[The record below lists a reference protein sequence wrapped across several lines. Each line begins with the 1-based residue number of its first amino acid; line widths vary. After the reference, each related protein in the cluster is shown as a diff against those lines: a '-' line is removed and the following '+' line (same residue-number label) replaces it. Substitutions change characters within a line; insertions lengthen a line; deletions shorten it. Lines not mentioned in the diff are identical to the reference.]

1 MALNNIHH
9 VSEVLKN
16 IRSELDLERYYKW
29 LDEEK
34 QEDGGL
40 PLSERANMIITN
52 LLKSANGDVWN
63 KIQDVITVVKTKVK
77 QKIRQNFAIFTLSL
91 WSQLSP
97 SVIGFLPK
105 IMSAPLNSDPDKV
118 SIMLI

>member
-9 VSEVLKN
+9 VSQVLKN

-63 KIQDVITVVKTKVK
+63 KIQDVITVVKTKVN
-77 QKIRQNFAIFTLSL
+77 QKIRQNFAFFTLSIC
-91 WSQLSP
+91 S
-97 SVIGFLPK
+97 
-105 IMSAPLNSDPDKV
+105 
-118 SIMLI
+118 